1 METVGFIG
9 IGRMGTP
16 MSQHIQRAGY
26 PMVVFDVHDE
36 AIKPL
41 VDGGAR
47 RASSPAEV
55 SGLSDVVFTSLPG
68 PKDVMDVVTGPNGIL
83 EGIREGSVYVDLST
97 CGPELIRNL
106 EPAFQQKGVDIMDAP
121 VLSGPALAAERK
133 LIVMVGGEKAVFDRI
148 QNILPAFSD
157 QVIYA
162 GPLGS
167 GCICKIV
174 FNMGWISESQVIAEM
189 LTLAVKAGVRL
200 EAVLESGSRS
210 EVGGILGT
218 VAPYLAQ
225 TWFREQFDNVI
236 FTVALARKDIGLATQ
251 LGRDNGVPLPAANLA
266 EQNMMQG
273 LNRGWADKDWMIWNL
288 IQEER
293 AGAKVRISEDGS

>member
-16 MSQHIQRAGY
+16 MSQHIQKAGY
-26 PMVVFDVHDE
+26 PMVVFDIHGE
-36 AIKPL
+36 AVKPL
-41 VDGGAR
+41 VEGGAR
-47 RASSPAEV
+47 QASSPSEV
-55 SGLSDVVFTSLPG
+55 AGLSDVVFTSLPA
-68 PKDVMDVVTGPNGIL
+68 PKDVEAVATGANGIL

-97 CGPELIRNL
+97 CGPELIRSL
-106 EPAFQQKGVDIMDAP
+106 EPAFQQKGVEVMDAP

-133 LIVMVGGEKAVFDRI
+133 LIVMVGGKKDVFDRV
-148 QNILPAFSD
+148 QHILPAFSD

-174 FNMGWISESQVIAEM
+174 FNMGWISASEVIAEM

-200 EAVLESGSRS
+200 EAVLESGSRD

-218 VAPYLAQ
+218 VGPYLAQ
-225 TWFREQFDNVI
+225 TWFKEQFDNVI

-251 LGRDNGVPLPAANLA
+251 LGRDHGVPLPAANLA

-293 AGAKVRISEDGS
+293 AGVKVRISEGGK